1 MRAISLRKFMFKAV
15 LFISCN
21 ILAAGRTDEF
31 FLTVSHKQRFF
42 HGLFSVPATPTKGGE
57 MLLEVSR

>member
-1 MRAISLRKFMFKAV
+1 MSFSLP
-15 LFISCN
+15 
-21 ILAAGRTDEF
+21 
-31 FLTVSHKQRFF
+31 FLTSSELRFF

>member
-1 MRAISLRKFMFKAV
+1 MFKAV